1 MTDTPTPSAPGTGD
15 DMSPLELDLLTHLVI
30 GNNTHRDGRP
40 LTWGAWM
47 SACLESLQ
55 QRGYVRRE
63 GYNRRVAYFATDAG
77 RSALE
82 AASHG

>member
-1 MTDTPTPSAPGTGD
+1 MTDTSTPSAPGTGD
-15 DMSPLELDLLTHLVI
+15 DMSSLELDLLTHLVI

-40 LTWGAWM
+40 LVWGEWM
-47 SACLESLQ
+47 SACLEGLQ
-55 QRGYVRRE
+55 GRGYVYRE
-63 GYNRRVAYFATDAG
+63 GYNGGIAYFASEAG